1 MLKYIKW
8 ELIDYLKKNYR
19 IYIILAIVYLLTIII
34 LYNKTI
40 AFPFL
45 LKAIIIIAFII
56 LVILNIFS
64 CYLKGAEHTINT
76 FKNKTFLLE
85 SMLPLS
91 PLKLTIAKY
100 IISMIINLSFIP
112 ILALVIYYVVGSQTV
127 YDIFRIIKQLWAIKF
142 PQYSF
147 NDLLIFLSS
156 SSLLFTSL
164 ITLSYVSLKS
174 LYPKKDNHRIASYII
189 TYLLFSLC
197 TNFIKNII
205 GNSSLLVY
213 SCLILLIT
221 VLSLY
226 LTVYLITNKL
236 EVYH

>member
-76 FKNKTFLLE
+76 FKNK
-85 SMLPLS
+85 
-91 PLKLTIAKY
+91 
-100 IISMIINLSFIP
+100 
-112 ILALVIYYVVGSQTV
+112 
-127 YDIFRIIKQLWAIKF
+127 R
-142 PQYSF
+142 
-147 NDLLIFLSS
+147 
-156 SSLLFTSL
+156 
-164 ITLSYVSLKS
+164 
-174 LYPKKDNHRIASYII
+174 
-189 TYLLFSLC
+189 
-197 TNFIKNII
+197 
-205 GNSSLLVY
+205 
-213 SCLILLIT
+213 
-221 VLSLY
+221 
-226 LTVYLITNKL
+226 
-236 EVYH
+236 